1 MGTDLF
7 LAGVGGQ
14 GTILLVRVL
23 LAAAERAGLPA
34 VASETL
40 GMAQRG
46 GSVSATVRLGEP
58 GARYSPLI
66 ARGAAQLLV
75 GLEPG
80 EALRY
85 LDFLSPTGTLLVG
98 TDGVPPA
105 GLNGLQGTY
114 PVAEILA
121 KLREHH
127 VRTHLL
133 PARDLARQAG
143 QVKAQSAVFLGALAG
158 LPDWPLPAETLLGAL
173 EELVPAKAREAN
185 TMAFGLGRDYR
196 PEG

>member
-23 LAAAERAGLPA
+23 LTAAGRAGLPA

-46 GSVSATVRLGEP
+46 GAVSATVRLGEP

-66 ARGAAQLLV
+66 AKGSAQLLV

-80 EALRY
+80 EARRY
-85 LDFLSPTGTLLVG
+85 LDYLAPTGILVVG
-98 TDGVPPA
+98 TDGIPPA
-105 GLNGLQGTY
+105 GRTGLDQSY
-114 PVAEILA
+114 PVAEIIA
-121 KLREHH
+121 ELRSQ
-127 VRTHLL
+127 VPRGRYL
-133 PARDLARQAG
+133 PARALAVAAG
-143 QVKAQSAVFLGALAG
+143 ELKAQSAVFLGALAA
-158 LPDWPLPAETLLGAL
+158 LPDWPIPAEILLSTLLD
-173 EELVPAKAREAN
+173 LVPQRAQEAN
-185 TMAFGLGRDYR
+185 TLAFRLGLEHS
-196 PEG
+196 PA